1 MGWFSKKEKVA
12 APDTASSNPYAAP
25 PPAYDSGSS
34 APSASYD
41 NKSANLYGGAKESST
56 YGNSSYGGAKESS
69 GDSYGASVY
78 GSNTKPSGGSN
89 PYGGNNSSPYG
100 GASGGQDDNA
110 YSGKGSYGYGSGGYS
125 AESGYNSKDPYSTG
139 QSKQMTAE
147 EEEEEDADALKSQIR
162 FTKQESVAS
171 TRNALRA
178 AARAEEVGRDTLVK
192 LGEQGEKLHQTEL
205 NLDMAKNHGHRAE
218 DQAAHLKRLNRSMFV
233 PVAGSPFG
241 RQARADKEEEKIM
254 ERHRVAREER
264 ERVQAAGMQGQQ
276 QVKGGL
282 RPMGAPAMAPRQ
294 KMSLAEKAKYQFEAD
309 AEDDA
314 MEEEI
319 DDNLHQLG
327 GAIGR
332 LNLLAKTQ
340 NQVVQD
346 QNKTID
352 RLNQKS
358 ESVHQQI
365 DRNTHRINK
374 IK

>member
-34 APSASYD
+34 APAASYD
-41 NKSANLYGGAKESST
+41 NKSANLYGGAKEPASNP
-56 YGNSSYGGAKESS
+56 YGAKDSAA
-69 GDSYGASVY
+69 DSYGASVY
-78 GSNTKPSGGSN
+78 GAGSTNKPSGGSN
-89 PYGGNNSSPYG
+89 PYGGGSNPYG
-100 GASGGQDDNA
+100 GASNGQDDNA

-125 AESGYNSKDPYSTG
+125 ADSTG
-139 QSKQMTAE
+139 GGSGGERRQLTAE
-147 EEEEEDADALKSQIR
+147 EEDEEDADALKSQIR

-178 AARAEEVGRDTLVK
+178 AARAEEVGRDTLLK
-192 LGEQGEKLHQTEL
+192 LGEQGERLHQTEL

-241 RQARADKEEEKIM
+241 RQTKADKEEERLM

-276 QVKGGL
+276 QVKTGL
-282 RPMGAPAMAPRQ
+282 RPMGAPGGMAPRQ

-340 NQVVQD
+340 NQVVMD

-358 ESVHQQI
+358 EAVHQQI
-365 DRNTHRINK
+365 DRNTHRLNQ